1 MIAEP
6 TRSRWHDQIRAL
18 AVGSTALHAACA
30 DGRAAH
36 WIASAVRARHASLGA
51 PHCRAEGAAKEP
63 RRQCVSPRLF
73 ELPQDL

>member
-36 WIASAVRARHASLGA
+36 WIASAVRARACEPGRPALSSRRGSQ
-51 PHCRAEGAAKEP
+51 GAAP
-63 RRQCVSPRLF
+63 AMCFATSL
-73 ELPQDL
+73 